1 MRLFLCLIKTFWLG
15 ARGSFFVCRLTNA
28 ADIGFPVAGWPWEL
42 STTQRK
48 GARNGKRE
56 SEGKREK
63 KQKRGKEGKEKTIP
77 GFFRN
82 PF

>member
-1 MRLFLCLIKTFWLG
+1 MFGFDLM
-15 ARGSFFVCRLTNA
+15 

-82 PF
+82 PFY